1 MQRFVHIYLLTAAA
15 LVAVMLLS
23 AAAIAAPRVLDAEPL
38 AINPLIRTAASMAPG
53 TDCIRHARTGTGEVL
68 VNRCDAC
75 MVVGVT
81 RLRRG
86 IAVPEVR
93 KFNVMGGMT
102 VDLPFRGPGRTN
114 LGAIYPCKQANLVK
128 PETMADDS
136 DKRCITLETDRQTGG
151 VFLVN
156 NCRGCR
162 AASVLRMANNGRPLG
177 RQAYVIGG
185 LGNLRLPS
193 QGAAK
198 VGLMGEDDCP
208 KSAGRRS
215 R

>member
-23 AAAIAAPRVLDAEPL
+23 AAAIAAPRVPDAEPL

-53 TDCIRHARTGTGEVL
+53 ADCIRHARTGTGEVL

-102 VDLPFRGPGRTN
+102 LDLPFRGPGRTN

-128 PETMADDS
+128 PETMADT

-185 LGNLRLPS
+185 MGNLRLSS

-208 KSAGRRS
+208 TS

>member
-53 TDCIRHARTGTGEVL
+53 ADCIRHARTGTGEVL

-93 KFNVMGGMT
+93 KFNVMGKT
-102 VDLPFRGPGRTN
+102 SVNLPFRGPGRTN
-114 LGAIYPCKQANLVK
+114 LGTIYPCHQANLVK

-136 DKRCITLETDRQTGG
+136 DKKCITLETDNKTGG
-151 VFLVN
+151 VYLVN
-156 NCRGCR
+156 NCRACR
-162 AASVLRMANNGRPLG
+162 AASVVRMAANGRALG
-177 RQAYVIGG
+177 SQAYVIGAKS
-185 LGNLRLPS
+185 NLRLSPN
-193 QGAAK
+193 GAAK
-198 VGLMGEDDCP
+198 VGLTREDACP
-208 KSAGRRS
+208 KLADQNR
-215 R
+215 